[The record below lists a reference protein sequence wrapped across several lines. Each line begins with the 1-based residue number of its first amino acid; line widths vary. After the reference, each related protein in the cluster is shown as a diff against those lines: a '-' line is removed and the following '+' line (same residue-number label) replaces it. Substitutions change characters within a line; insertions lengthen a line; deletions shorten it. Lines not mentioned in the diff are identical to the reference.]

1 MSRKTR
7 RRYTTEFKAEA
18 VKLVLETRLSCAQA
32 ARDPGIRES
41 VSSRWVHQA
50 REVVGGG
57 LSEAERL

>member
-32 ARDPGIRES
+32 ARDPGIPRVCRAVGLIVPEKLM
-41 VSSRWVHQA
+41 
-50 REVVGGG
+50 VVG
-57 LSEAERL
+57 